1 MVTLGTVDH
10 WDVIGQKGIL
20 RQAEVVTAGSMVS
33 EAVVRQAGNRD
44 HTGTGMFTVAQSVGQ
59 WVTGTVGSVEP
70 CWIILVRGAPLSQ
83 ASHCHHT
90 RPKGQG
96 NHSGRDVSEGH
107 TGTGMV
113 SGGHTGS
120 RISGVTPR
128 AVSRQTAVLEAAPL
142 TVSLAAQRRESAVK
156 EMQPESASP
165 KPLSTRW

>member
-10 WDVIGQKGIL
+10 WDVSGQKGTL

-33 EAVVRQAGNRD
+33 GAVVRQAGNRD
-44 HTGTGMFTVAQSVGQ
+44 HTGTGMFTVAQSVGHRDCG
-59 WVTGTVGSVEP
+59 VSGAMLDHTGQRSPPQSGQSLPPHEAKGSGESL
-70 CWIILVRGAPLSQ
+70 WRRS
-83 ASHCHHT
+83 
-90 RPKGQG
+90 
-96 NHSGRDVSEGH
+96 SEGH